1 MNNWKIEGKSK
12 RNIWKVLLVIK
23 ILFFFFFFTT
33 RKLLEV
39 PFKASAFNFIPISLK
54 LIKLAN
60 EDFDESENERLL
72 SSQLKIYIY
81 TLIIIRK
88 TRKDINFY
96 KFSNRCISAERISR
110 KLIQIF
116 IIFHTKLRNY
126 SYKDAIE

>member
-81 TLIIIRK
+81 IDHYKKNTQRHQFIFTNFPIDEFRRK
-88 TRKDINFY
+88 EFLGN
-96 KFSNRCISAERISR
+96 
-110 KLIQIF
+110 
-116 IIFHTKLRNY
+116 
-126 SYKDAIE
+126 